1 MKRLLFILL
10 ASLILGGLAFPVL
23 AQPGMEETP
32 DTVANLGSRKDFRQ
46 LVNWNALRNQLDRED
61 IDTLQ
66 YTVGDS
72 ATATWQFI
80 ATDTATCTTGLLYR
94 DSDDDSLWYCLDGA
108 WLNVLSGSG
117 DVALPEDLWTWSLMD
132 SAQMETG
139 RKYFPWY
146 FPGPDSMHVDSTVA
160 ICPTGSPNFTWNYYW
175 ASDISGADTDAFSS
189 AQTVSGADATS
200 TGEWDIPDNANIPP
214 GVFIWF
220 DFGAL
225 TTKPPNGVSFTI
237 KGTYY

>member
-1 MKRLLFILL
+1 M
-10 ASLILGGLAFPVL
+10 
-23 AQPGMEETP
+23 
-32 DTVANLGSRKDFRQ
+32 
-46 LVNWNALRNQLDRED
+46 
-61 IDTLQ
+61 
-66 YTVGDS
+66 GDS
-72 ATATWQFI
+72 DEHIYFRTSSELFDLTEGTGGGGDTGDSIMILWEAIFEDTI
-80 ATDTATCTTGLLYR
+80 A
-94 DSDDDSLWYCLDGA
+94 
-108 WLNVLSGSG
+108 V
-117 DVALPEDLWTWSLMD
+117 PEDLWTWSLSD
-132 SAQMETG
+132 SAQFETG
-139 RKYFPWY
+139 KKYFPWY
-146 FPGPDSMHVDSTVA
+146 YPGPDSMHVDSAVA